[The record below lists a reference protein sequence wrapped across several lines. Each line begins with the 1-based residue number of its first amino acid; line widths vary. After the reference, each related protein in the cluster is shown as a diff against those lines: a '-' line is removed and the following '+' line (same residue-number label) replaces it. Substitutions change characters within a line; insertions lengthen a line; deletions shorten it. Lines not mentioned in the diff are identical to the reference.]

1 MDKILIEGGKR
12 LEGRIAVS
20 AAKNAALPIMA
31 TALLADE
38 PVLLENVPDLA
49 DISSMRR
56 LLQLLGVEAVHKAG
70 VPGRMALHC
79 PELLSTTA
87 PYDLVRKMR
96 ASVLVLGPL
105 LARAGEARV
114 SLPGGCAIGTRP
126 VDIHLS
132 GLEAMGA
139 VIDLDAGYIHAT
151 TPKGLRGG
159 TFRMPMPSVGA
170 TENLMMAATL
180 AQGATRLQNCAC
192 EPEIVDLAACL
203 TAMGARIEGAGTP
216 DIRMEGVGRL
226 HGATHRIIADRIET
240 ATYAM
245 AAGITRGRIE
255 VDGADLALFGDAL
268 DKLRATGL
276 VIEATPTG
284 IVVDGADRRPVGV
297 DVMTQPFPGFA
308 TDLQAQF
315 MALMCV
321 ADGAAMITET
331 IFENR
336 FMHVPELM
344 RMGARITVQGSSAL
358 VRGVDQL
365 KGAPVMATDLRASVS
380 LVLAGLAANGTT
392 EVHRIYHLD
401 RGYAG
406 LEGKLRACGA
416 QIERV
421 A

>member
-1 MDKILIEGGKR
+1 MDKILIQGGKR
-12 LEGRIAVS
+12 LAGRIAVS

-31 TALLADE
+31 AALLADE
-38 PVLLENVPDLA
+38 PLELANVPDLA

-56 LLQLLGVEAVHKAG
+56 LLQLLGVEVIHKAG
-70 VPGRMALHC
+70 APGRMALHC

-105 LARAGEARV
+105 VARAGEARV

-132 GLEAMGA
+132 GLEALGA
-139 VIDLDAGYIHAT
+139 VIDLDGGYIHAT
-151 TPKGLRGG
+151 TPKGLVGAS
-159 TFRMPMPSVGA
+159 FRMPMPSVGA

-180 AQGATRLQNCAC
+180 ARGTTRLQNCAC
-192 EPEIVDLAACL
+192 EPEIVDLAHCL
-203 TAMGARIEGAGTP
+203 IAMGGRIEGAGTP
-216 DIRMEGVGRL
+216 DIRIEGVERL
-226 HGATHRIIADRIET
+226 HGAVHRIIPDRIET

-255 VDGADLALFGDAL
+255 IEGADLELFGDAL
-268 DKLRATGL
+268 ERLRATGL
-276 VIEATPTG
+276 ALEAMEGG
-284 IVVDGADRRPVGV
+284 IVVDGTDRRPVGV

-321 ADGAAMITET
+321 AEGAAMITET

-336 FMHVPELM
+336 FMHVPELL
-344 RMGARITVQGSSAL
+344 RMGARITVQGPSAL
-358 VRGVDQL
+358 IRGVDQL

-380 LVLAGLAANGTT
+380 LVLAGLAASGTT
-392 EVHRIYHLD
+392 EVNRIYHLD

-406 LEGKLRACGA
+406 LEAKLRTCGA
-416 QIERV
+416 EIERV